1 VFNQT
6 QFFWLIAIS
15 IVFIP
20 LYKHLV
26 SSVPRSM
33 FIYSY
38 TLKYCMTQIQF
49 QLSVKANK
57 NISLYKILKNKKTKA
72 EAINEVLEALKIKV
86 N

>member
-1 VFNQT
+1 
-6 QFFWLIAIS
+6 
-15 IVFIP
+15 
-20 LYKHLV
+20 
-26 SSVPRSM
+26 
-33 FIYSY
+33 
-38 TLKYCMTQIQF
+38 MTQIQF